1 MYKNLLKLRYAYQP
15 SIKFTHVQPSTQ
27 YTPIK
32 MTVREAINLA
42 MDEEL
47 AHDPNVFLLGEEVG
61 QYQGAYKVSKGLFQK
76 YGGDRVI
83 DTPITEAGF
92 TGIAVGAAL
101 YGLKPIVEFMTWNF
115 AMQAIDHIINSAAK
129 AHYMSAGDQK
139 ASIVFR
145 GINGATAYVAAQHS
159 QCFASWYSNVPG
171 LVVLAPF
178 DCDDAKSL
186 LKAAVRNPNP
196 VVFLENE
203 ILYSESFEL
212 SAEARDPNYLA
223 PIGKAKIMRQGDHV
237 TIVAF
242 SKMVQYSL
250 AAAEQ
255 LFKEGI
261 NCEVINLR
269 SLRPLDRETILESV
283 KKTGRV
289 VCVEEGWPQSGISAE
304 ITALIMEGGAFKY
317 LDAPIQRVTGVE
329 IPTPYAFNL
338 EAMTFP
344 KTEQIVDAVLNVLK
358 GAR

>member
-1 MYKNLLKLRYAYQP
+1 MYKHLLKLRYGYQP
-15 SIKFTHVQPSTQ
+15 SIKFTHVHASTQ
-27 YTPIK
+27 YTPVK

-129 AHYMSAGDQK
+129 SRYMSAGDQQ

-203 ILYSESFEL
+203 ILYSETFEL

-237 TIVAF
+237 TIIAF

-250 AAAEQ
+250 RAAEQ
-255 LFKEGI
+255 LFREGI

-317 LDAPIQRVTGVE
+317 LDAPVQRVTGAE

-338 EAMTFP
+338 EAMAFP